1 MALGRIIQ
9 FNASRGYG
17 FIEPDDGG
25 EDVFVHLGDLRG
37 MPSAARPGTRV
48 QFTVLNGE
56 RGPKAGN
63 VTVLEAAGALST
75 VAPRPPA
82 PAIPP
87 GEDNLLDVI
96 SNAEYE
102 REITERPHRGAAV
115 DHRVRDQAGTAAA
128 VGEGCP
134 AGMARRG
141 LTGDRGLSGDDPSSS
156 VSPANGL
163 GRPMWRH
170 GPSWSSPPRAQRTR
184 TPVRRL
190 VNWVLGLWSEP
201 DRTGTVGL
209 S

>member
-102 REITERPHRGAAV
+102 REITDVLIEVLPLITASEIK
-115 DHRVRDQAGTAAA
+115 RVRQRLSEKA
-128 VGEGCP
+128 
-134 AGMARRG
+134 ARRG
-141 LTGDRGLSGDDPSSS
+141 WLDED
-156 VSPANGL
+156 
-163 GRPMWRH
+163 
-170 GPSWSSPPRAQRTR
+170 
-184 TPVRRL
+184 
-190 VNWVLGLWSEP
+190 
-201 DRTGTVGL
+201 
-209 S
+209 